1 MSFMIDHNVLLAFFT
16 TSVILALSPGPD
28 NLFVMAQS
36 AQNGRTAG
44 LFVTLGLATGLI
56 GHTAAVAFGLAAI
69 VHASAIAFTILK
81 FMGAAYLIYLAWQAL
96 RAAASN
102 GQQEPVQPLSSGH
115 LYRRG
120 IVMNLTNPKVS
131 LFFMAFLPQFAD
143 PRHGSMMVQ
152 FFLLGAVFI
161 AATILVFSAISFLA
175 GGFGDKFRN
184 SPFAQKVVNRIAAA
198 VFIGLAIKLAISE
211 R

>member
-1 MSFMIDHNVLLAFFT
+1 MIDSNVLLAFFS

-36 AQNGRTAG
+36 AQNGRKAG

-56 GHTAAVAFGLAAI
+56 GHTVAVAFGLAAI
-69 VHASAIAFTILK
+69 VHASALAFTILK
-81 FMGAAYLIYLAWQAL
+81 FMGASYLIYLAWQAL
-96 RAAASN
+96 RAAAST
-102 GQQEPVQPLSSGH
+102 GQQEQVQPLSRGN

-143 PRHGSMMVQ
+143 PRQGSMMLQ

-161 AATILVFSAISFLA
+161 IATILVFSAISFLA

-184 SPFAQKVVNRIAAA
+184 SLFAQKAVNRVAAA
-198 VFIGLAIKLAISE
+198 VFIGLAIKLVISE

>member
-1 MSFMIDHNVLLAFFT
+1 MIDNTVLLAFFT

-36 AQNGRTAG
+36 ARTGRKSG

-56 GHTAAVAFGLAAI
+56 GHTVAVAFGLAAI
-69 VHASAIAFTILK
+69 LRASSLAFTILK
-81 FMGAAYLIYLAWQAL
+81 FIGAAYLLYLAWQAF
-96 RAAASN
+96 RAGAATAN
-102 GQQEPVQPLSSGH
+102 KGDVQVFSRGN

-120 IVMNLTNPKVS
+120 IIMNLTNPKVS

-143 PRHGSMMVQ
+143 PRHGSMMLQ
-152 FFLLGAVFI
+152 FFQLGAVFI
-161 AATILVFSAISFLA
+161 MATILVFSVISFIA
-175 GGFGDKFRN
+175 GGVGEKFSN
-184 SPFAQKVVNRIAAA
+184 SPLAQKIVNRTASA
-198 VFIGLAIKLAISE
+198 VFIGLAVKLALSE

>member
-1 MSFMIDHNVLLAFFT
+1 MIDSNVLLVFFT

-28 NLFVMAQS
+28 NLFVLAQS

-44 LFVTLGLATGLI
+44 LFVTLGLATGLVA
-56 GHTAAVAFGLAAI
+56 HTVAVAFGLAAI
-69 VHASAIAFTILK
+69 VHASAIAFTVLK
-81 FMGAAYLIYLAWQAL
+81 FIGAVYLLYLAWQAL
-96 RAAASN
+96 RAAASTGEQN
-102 GQQEPVQPLSSGH
+102 PVKALSRGN

-143 PRHGSMMVQ
+143 PSHGSMTVQ
-152 FFLLGAVFI
+152 FVLLGAVFI
-161 AATILVFSAISFLA
+161 MATLLVFSAVSFLA

-184 SPFAQKVVNRIAAA
+184 SALAQKAVNRIAAA
-198 VFIGLAIKLAISE
+198 VFIALAIKLAISE

>member
-1 MSFMIDHNVLLAFFT
+1 MIDSNVLIAFFS

-44 LFVTLGLATGLI
+44 FYVTLGLATGLI
-56 GHTAAVAFGLAAI
+56 GHTVAVAFGLAAI
-69 VHASAIAFTILK
+69 VHSSVLAFGVIK
-81 FMGAAYLIYLAWQAL
+81 FTGAAYLLYLAWQAL
-96 RAAASN
+96 RATATTFQHRS
-102 GQQEPVQPLSSGH
+102 VQVLSGGS

-120 IVMNLTNPKVS
+120 IIMNLTNPKVS
-131 LFFMAFLPQFAD
+131 FFFLAFLPQFAD

-152 FFLLGAVFI
+152 FFQLGGVFI
-161 AATILVFSAISFLA
+161 MATLLVFGVISLFA
-175 GGFGDKFRN
+175 GGLGDRFRT
-184 SPFAQKVVNRIAAA
+184 SPQVQKTVNRIAAL
-198 VFIGLAIKLAISE
+198 VFIGLAVKLAFSE

>member
-1 MSFMIDHNVLLAFFT
+1 MIDHNVLLAFFT

-36 AQNGRTAG
+36 AQNGWKAG

-56 GHTAAVAFGLAAI
+56 GHTVAVAFGLAAI
-69 VHASAIAFTILK
+69 VHASAIAFTIIK
-81 FMGAAYLIYLAWQAL
+81 FMGASYLIWLAWQAL
-96 RAAASN
+96 RAAAST
-102 GQQEPVQPLSSGH
+102 GQQELVQQLSGGS

-152 FFLLGAVFI
+152 FYQLGAVFI
-161 AATILVFSAISFLA
+161 LATILVFSLISTLA

-184 SPFAQKVVNRIAAA
+184 SAPVQKAVHRAAAA
-198 VFIGLAIKLAISE
+198 VFIALAIKLALSE

>member
-1 MSFMIDHNVLLAFFT
+1 MIESNVLLAFFT

-28 NLFVMAQS
+28 NLFVLAQS
-36 AQNGRTAG
+36 AQNGRMAG
-44 LFVTLGLATGLI
+44 WFVTLGLATGLI
-56 GHTAAVAFGLAAI
+56 GHTIAVAFGLAAI
-69 VHASAIAFTILK
+69 VHSSALAFSILK
-81 FMGAAYLIYLAWQAL
+81 YMGAAYLLYLAWQAF
-96 RAAASN
+96 RAAALT
-102 GQQEPVQPLSSGH
+102 GQQEPVQLLSKGN

-143 PRHGSMMVQ
+143 PNHGSMMAQ

-161 AATILVFSAISFLA
+161 VATIFVFGLISILA

-184 SPFAQKVVNRIAAA
+184 SPIVQKTVNRIAAA
-198 VFIGLAIKLAISE
+198 VFIGLAIKLAFSE

>member
-1 MSFMIDHNVLLAFFT
+1 MIDSHVLLLFFT
-16 TSVILALSPGPD
+16 TSVLLALSPGPD

-36 AQNGRTAG
+36 VQNGRMAG

-56 GHTAAVAFGLAAI
+56 GHTVAVALGLAAV
-69 VHASAIAFTILK
+69 VHSSALAFTILK
-81 FMGAAYLIYLAWQAL
+81 GLGAAYLLYLAWQAL
-96 RAAASN
+96 RAGAAAD
-102 GQQEPVQPLSSGH
+102 GQEHLPSLSSGS

-131 LFFMAFLPQFAD
+131 FFFMAFLPQFAD

-152 FFLLGAVFI
+152 FIQLGAVFI
-161 AATILVFSAISFLA
+161 MATLLVFGLITLLA
-175 GGFGDKFRN
+175 GGVGDKFRN
-184 SPFAQKVVNRIAAA
+184 SLSARKVVNRIAAA
-198 VFIGLAIKLAISE
+198 VFVGLAIKLAISK

>member
-1 MSFMIDHNVLLAFFT
+1 MIDSNVLLVFFT

-28 NLFVMAQS
+28 NLFVLAQT

-44 LFVTLGLATGLI
+44 LFVTLGLATGLVA
-56 GHTAAVAFGLAAI
+56 HTVAVAFGLAAI
-69 VHASAIAFTILK
+69 VHASAIAFTVLK
-81 FMGAAYLIYLAWQAL
+81 FIGAAYLLYLAWQAL
-96 RAAASN
+96 RAAASTGEQN
-102 GQQEPVQPLSSGH
+102 PVKALSRGN

-143 PRHGSMMVQ
+143 PSHGSMTVQ
-152 FFLLGAVFI
+152 FVLLGAVFI
-161 AATILVFSAISFLA
+161 TATLLVFSAVSFLA

-184 SPFAQKVVNRIAAA
+184 SALAQKAVNRIAAA
-198 VFIGLAIKLAISE
+198 VFIALAIKLAISE